1 MGPGRLTL
9 RKRTSIANELCF
21 FHKDLFLYFSVN
33 ILLRGRKSTFIKNN
47 RLLRFTMATMLW
59 KLLWPV
65 SSEKAEQTHIRQ
77 EYITVN
83 LLRLTAYYI
92 FYIEFFFKESAKTP
106 NTLSTFTIFN
116 EFHKKNFEPQFRW
129 CNNSTHLA
137 MRILLKNVLRWP
149 VKIIFGELS
158 TIWENKWNCGVLV
171 KLLNFNKLSPPR
183 MYFLSI

>member
-1 MGPGRLTL
+1 MNKVHNGNDALEVIMTCFK
-9 RKRTSIANELCF
+9 RKGWTNA
-21 FHKDLFLYFSVN
+21 H
-33 ILLRGRKSTFIKNN
+33 
-47 RLLRFTMATMLW
+47 
-59 KLLWPV
+59 
-65 SSEKAEQTHIRQ
+65 SSRI
-77 EYITVN
+77 
-83 LLRLTAYYI
+83 YYI
-92 FYIEFFFKESAKTP
+92 KFITFDSLLYILYRVFWKESAKTP

-171 KLLNFNKLSPPR
+171 KLMNFNKLSPPR

>member
-1 MGPGRLTL
+1 MTCFK
-9 RKRTSIANELCF
+9 RKGWTNAHSSRIYYSKFITFDSL
-21 FHKDLFLYFSVN
+21 LY
-33 ILLRGRKSTFIKNN
+33 ILYRVF
-47 RLLRFTMATMLW
+47 W
-59 KLLWPV
+59 
-65 SSEKAEQTHIRQ
+65 
-77 EYITVN
+77 
-83 LLRLTAYYI
+83 
-92 FYIEFFFKESAKTP
+92 KESAKTP
-106 NTLSTFTIFN
+106 ITLSTFTIFN
-116 EFHKKNFEPQFRW
+116 EFHNKNFEPQFRW

>member
-1 MGPGRLTL
+1 MNKVHNGNDALEVIMTCFK
-9 RKRTSIANELCF
+9 RKGWTNA
-21 FHKDLFLYFSVN
+21 H
-33 ILLRGRKSTFIKNN
+33 
-47 RLLRFTMATMLW
+47 
-59 KLLWPV
+59 
-65 SSEKAEQTHIRQ
+65 SSRI
-77 EYITVN
+77 
-83 LLRLTAYYI
+83 YYI
-92 FYIEFFFKESAKTP
+92 KFITFDSLLYILYRVFWKESAKTP

-116 EFHKKNFEPQFRW
+116 EFHKKIFEPQFWW

-171 KLLNFNKLSPPR
+171 KLMNFNKLSPPW

>member
-1 MGPGRLTL
+1 MNKVHNGNDALEVIMTCFK
-9 RKRTSIANELCF
+9 RKGWTNA
-21 FHKDLFLYFSVN
+21 H
-33 ILLRGRKSTFIKNN
+33 
-47 RLLRFTMATMLW
+47 
-59 KLLWPV
+59 
-65 SSEKAEQTHIRQ
+65 SSRI
-77 EYITVN
+77 
-83 LLRLTAYYI
+83 YYI
-92 FYIEFFFKESAKTP
+92 KFITFDSLLYILYRVFWKESAKTP

-116 EFHKKNFEPQFRW
+116 EFHKKNFEPQFWW

-171 KLLNFNKLSPPR
+171 KLMNFNKLSPPR

>member
-1 MGPGRLTL
+1 MNKVHNGNDALEVIMTCFK
-9 RKRTSIANELCF
+9 RKGWTNTHSSRIYCIKFITFDSL
-21 FHKDLFLYFSVN
+21 LY
-33 ILLRGRKSTFIKNN
+33 ILYRVF
-47 RLLRFTMATMLW
+47 W
-59 KLLWPV
+59 
-65 SSEKAEQTHIRQ
+65 
-77 EYITVN
+77 
-83 LLRLTAYYI
+83 
-92 FYIEFFFKESAKTP
+92 KESAKTP

-171 KLLNFNKLSPPR
+171 KLMNFNKLSPPR

>member
-1 MGPGRLTL
+1 MNKVHNGNDALEVIMTCFK
-9 RKRTSIANELCF
+9 RKGWTNA
-21 FHKDLFLYFSVN
+21 H
-33 ILLRGRKSTFIKNN
+33 
-47 RLLRFTMATMLW
+47 
-59 KLLWPV
+59 
-65 SSEKAEQTHIRQ
+65 SSRI
-77 EYITVN
+77 
-83 LLRLTAYYI
+83 YYI
-92 FYIEFFFKESAKTP
+92 KFITFDSLLYILYRVFWKESAKTP

-183 MYFLSI
+183 MYILSI

>member
-1 MGPGRLTL
+1 MNKVHNGNDALEVIMTCFK
-9 RKRTSIANELCF
+9 RKGWTNA
-21 FHKDLFLYFSVN
+21 H
-33 ILLRGRKSTFIKNN
+33 
-47 RLLRFTMATMLW
+47 
-59 KLLWPV
+59 
-65 SSEKAEQTHIRQ
+65 SSRI
-77 EYITVN
+77 
-83 LLRLTAYYI
+83 YYI
-92 FYIEFFFKESAKTP
+92 KFITFDSLLYILYRVFWKESAKTP

-116 EFHKKNFEPQFRW
+116 EFHKKNVEPQFRW

>member
-1 MGPGRLTL
+1 MNKVHNGNDALEVIMTCFK
-9 RKRTSIANELCF
+9 RKGWTNA
-21 FHKDLFLYFSVN
+21 H
-33 ILLRGRKSTFIKNN
+33 
-47 RLLRFTMATMLW
+47 
-59 KLLWPV
+59 
-65 SSEKAEQTHIRQ
+65 SSRI
-77 EYITVN
+77 
-83 LLRLTAYYI
+83 YYI
-92 FYIEFFFKESAKTP
+92 KFITFDSLLYILYRVFWKESAKTP
-106 NTLSTFTIFN
+106 ITLSTFTIFN
-116 EFHKKNFEPQFRW
+116 EFYNKNFEPQFRW

>member
-1 MGPGRLTL
+1 MNKVHNGNDALEVIMTYFK
-9 RKRTSIANELCF
+9 RKGWTNA
-21 FHKDLFLYFSVN
+21 H
-33 ILLRGRKSTFIKNN
+33 
-47 RLLRFTMATMLW
+47 
-59 KLLWPV
+59 
-65 SSEKAEQTHIRQ
+65 SSRI
-77 EYITVN
+77 
-83 LLRLTAYYI
+83 YYI
-92 FYIEFFFKESAKTP
+92 KFITFDSLLYILYRVFWKESAKTP

-116 EFHKKNFEPQFRW
+116 EFHNKNFEPQFRW

-171 KLLNFNKLSPPR
+171 KLMNFNKLSPPR